1 MRGTLVKSAAV
12 RSLWFNES
20 GSSVFAGTRK
30 GVIWRWDIDND
41 VLRGVGRA
49 DQILMSSSRI
59 VLALGKKT
67 SVYDSDLKYERAL
80 SNRGNAW
87 ALGRSGRYVAFTDR
101 RDRAHTGRVDG
112 FNPGEFELTVVDAVS
127 GVERTFH
134 HGAELRSPVFSD
146 DEKLVAAAGSDH
158 TVRYW
163 DIASGREIG
172 RIEGRGE
179 ARISFVGNRTLA
191 AAFPSDPNRIEFV
204 PLGAD
209 GLIDELCARS
219 LRGLT
224 DAEWR
229 DYLGGEPKAPTCAML
244 NSPVERSRAR

>member
-1 MRGTLVKSAAV
+1 M

-20 GSSVFAGTRK
+20 GSSVFAGTAK
-30 GVIWRWDIDND
+30 GVVWHWDIEND
-41 VLRGVGRA
+41 ALRGVGRA

-67 SVYDSDLKYERAL
+67 SVYDRDLKYERAL
-80 SNRGNAW
+80 NNRGNAR

-101 RDRAHTGRVDG
+101 RDRARTEPVRGLPG
-112 FNPGEFELTVVDAVS
+112 FNPGDFELTVVDTMS
-127 GVERTFH
+127 GVEQTFH

-158 TVRYW
+158 TVRVW

-191 AAFPSDPNRIEFV
+191 AVFPSDPNRIEFV

-229 DYLGGEPKAPTCAML
+229 DYLGEEPKAPTCAKP
-244 NSPVERSRAR
+244 NSAVGRSQAR